1 MLNRRQFIASSA
13 ALFGAAL
20 LPSCTSRV
28 GTPITRVSVPTA
40 VDRIPLGKTG
50 IMTSRIG
57 IGTGTLNSGDVQIA
71 IGQEAFTRLI
81 HYAYDQGIN
90 FIDTSVGYK
99 TLPWIPGALKGL
111 PREKLF
117 IQSKLESRTENPADA
132 ITNLCKSLGVDY
144 IDCVLVHG
152 VSATDW
158 NINCQPLIDA
168 LSAAKEKG
176 IIRAHGASHHG
187 IPGLT
192 TTAQMDWI
200 DSTLIRYNVQGVY
213 MDPVSQDRG
222 AVSDA
227 SSVARVEEQMKILK
241 SKGKGILAMKVFGEG
256 RLVEAADRAAS
267 IRHAVQ
273 AGYVDVFDIGF
284 KSTAE
289 IDEAIWHVN
298 QALAEMHAQKSAEN
312 QYPYRIAV

>member
-13 ALFGAAL
+13 ALLGTSF
-20 LPSCTSRV
+20 LPSCSKT
-28 GTPITRVSVPTA
+28 SVPTA
-40 VDRIPLGKTG
+40 VDLIPLGKTG

-57 IGTGTLNSGDVQIA
+57 VGTGTLNSGTVQIA
-71 IGQEAFTRLI
+71 IGQDAFTRLI

-90 FIDTSVGYK
+90 FIDTSVGYR
-99 TLPWIPGALKGL
+99 TLPWISGALKGL

-117 IQSKLESRTENPADA
+117 IQSKLETRTENPAEA

-152 VSATDW
+152 VSAADW
-158 NINCQPLIDA
+158 NKNCQPLMDA

-176 IIRAHGASHHG
+176 IIRAHGASYHG
-187 IPGLT
+187 IPALT
-192 TTAQMDWI
+192 TSTQMDWI
-200 DSTLIRYNVQGVY
+200 ESTLIRYNVQGVY
-213 MDPVSQDRG
+213 MDPVPQEGG
-222 AVSDA
+222 ASSNT
-227 SSVARVEEQMKILK
+227 SSVAAVEEQMKILK

-267 IRHAVQ
+267 IRYAIQ

-298 QALAEMHAQKSAEN
+298 QALAEIHTQKNAEI
-312 QYPYRIAV
+312 QKQKAAEIRYRIAV